1 MTGVTEDRGQ
11 AGAGG
16 RRPMNDCCA
25 SLPSGPAGRPAA
37 DRRGGLLAKMEVED
51 ALEGELDDHLSY
63 DRHDP
68 ESRDGG
74 NSRNWHRAKTVLTE
88 ARPTEISVLRDRDS

>member
-1 MTGVTEDRGQ
+1 MV
-11 AGAGG
+11 
-16 RRPMNDCCA
+16 
-25 SLPSGPAGRPAA
+25 
-37 DRRGGLLAKMEVED
+37 VED